1 MPVLCDYIFN
11 LYDKP
16 EKGEMG
22 HTGPKGDKGQVGFQG
37 SKGQRGPT
45 GFKGDPGLGPAKG
58 DKGDN
63 GSILDVCESKTW
75 VWQLGNADPVPLCG
89 PSYIGPPTPLPSDV
103 TDIPANSAFPSPN
116 GCLDTQ
122 NIVIPKC
129 VEKIGNSAFKNS
141 SNIKTITFESASKP
155 PPSADT
161 LVIDASAFY
170 LDPPSTPGASQG
182 VTDLVI
188 PGNCGLI
195 RENAFANHTNL
206 KSLQIQKPSSSK
218 GVPNES
224 GGMTEPSSL
233 GIEEKAFYG
242 CTQLGCSSADDC
254 ADSVT
259 LIIPYGVRYVGAY
272 AFGETG
278 LQEVLIPNT
287 CGVEVTS
294 FPPGCQ
300 VVTYSI

>member
-1 MPVLCDYIFN
+1 
-11 LYDKP
+11 
-16 EKGEMG
+16 MG
-22 HTGPKGDKGQVGFQG
+22 HIGPKGDKGQVGFQG

-45 GFKGDPGLGPAKG
+45 GFKGDPGDVGPTVAAAKG

-116 GCLDTQ
+116 GCPDTQ
-122 NIVIPKC
+122 TIVIPKC

-161 LVIDASAFY
+161 LVIDPFAFY

-188 PGNCGLI
+188 PGNCSLI
-195 RENAFANHTNL
+195 RESAFANHTNL

-218 GVPNES
+218 GVQNES
-224 GGMTEPSSL
+224 GGMTQPSSL
-233 GIEEKAFYG
+233 GIENNAFYG
-242 CTQLGCSSADDC
+242 CTQLGSSTQQDPDG
-254 ADSVT
+254 VT
-259 LIIPYGVRYVGAY
+259 LIIPYGVVFVGAG
-272 AFGETG
+272 AFRETG
-278 LQEVLIPNT
+278 LQKVFIPNN
-287 CGVEVTS
+287 CVYEPGGGGQLPA
-294 FPPGCQ
+294 FPDNCEI
-300 VVTYSI
+300 VTYSI